1 MESFPIYEAI
11 FKYFHSTVFWCGI
24 FRSHAKV
31 SKTVNL
37 GNLFWRDVMC
47 VHGPPSCV
55 RRKGGVGVRREGR
68 GAGPE
73 RSGGGR
79 RQEDRLAAGVLNLT
93 DGEG

>member
-1 MESFPIYEAI
+1 MNHFCLHCFGAECPALICKS
-11 FKYFHSTVFWCGI
+11 V
-24 FRSHAKV
+24 
-31 SKTVNL
+31 KTVNL

-47 VHGPPSCV
+47 AHGPPSCV
-55 RRKGGVGVRREGR
+55 RRKGGAGERREGR

-79 RQEDRLAAGVLNLT
+79 RQADRLAAGALNLT